1 MEKTVKIIGVSKWL
15 CFPLGFIMFFCTQGS
30 FGNII
35 SVILAVVAAVSF
47 WVMMRSEQTRLIG
60 QTIAKEI
67 KEAIAE
73 TGNVESYI
81 EIKRL
86 KSGIIARVYLI
97 NGRDKVSAV
106 HRAITRRLEE
116 CTFKKYLW
124 IMQLTDMP
132 GKGALKETQRMLND
146 QLLEELMSKRKGD
159 KD

>member
-1 MEKTVKIIGVSKWL
+1 MEKTVKIIGISKWL
-15 CFPLGFIMFFCTQGS
+15 CFPLGYIMFFCTQES

-35 SVILAVVAAVSF
+35 SVILAVAATVSF
-47 WVMMRSEQTRLIG
+47 WLMMKSEQTRLIG

-67 KEAIAE
+67 KEAISE

-97 NGRDKVSAV
+97 NARDKVTVV
-106 HRAITRRLEE
+106 HKAITMRLEE

-146 QLLEELMSKRKGD
+146 QLLEELMSKHKGD
-159 KD
+159 KN

>member
-1 MEKTVKIIGVSKWL
+1 MEKTVKIIGASKWL
-15 CFPLGFIMFFCTQGS
+15 CLPLGGIMFFCTQRS

-35 SVILAVVAAVSF
+35 SVILAIAAAASF
-47 WVMMRSEQTRLIG
+47 WMMMRSERIRLIG
-60 QTIAKEI
+60 QTIASEI
-67 KEAIAE
+67 KEAISE

-106 HRAITRRLEE
+106 HRAITRRLDE

-146 QLLEELMSKRKGD
+146 QLLEELLSKRKGD
-159 KD
+159 KN

>member
-1 MEKTVKIIGVSKWL
+1 MEKTVKIIGMTKWL
-15 CFPLGFIMFFCTQGS
+15 CFLLGFVMFFFTQDS
-30 FGNII
+30 FGSI
-35 SVILAVVAAVSF
+35 VAAILAVVATVSF
-47 WVMMRSEQTRLIG
+47 WAMMRNEETRLIG

-67 KEAIAE
+67 KDAISE

-97 NGRDKVSAV
+97 NAKEKVTEV

-159 KD
+159 QD

>member
-1 MEKTVKIIGVSKWL
+1 MEKTVKIIGITRWL
-15 CFPLGFIMFFCTQGS
+15 CFPLGLIMFFATQGS
-30 FGNII
+30 FGQIAAT
-35 SVILAVVAAVSF
+35 VLAVIATVSF
-47 WVMMRSEQTRLIG
+47 WAMMRNEHTRLIG
-60 QTIAKEI
+60 QSIAKEI
-67 KEAIAE
+67 KEAISE

-97 NGRDKVSAV
+97 NAKEKVTIV

-159 KD
+159 QD

>member
-1 MEKTVKIIGVSKWL
+1 MEYQNGCVFLWASS
-15 CFPLGFIMFFCTQGS
+15 CS
-30 FGNII
+30 SAHREAFGNII

-67 KEAIAE
+67 KEAISE